1 MKLVKCII
9 EGRASMLVVNNKM
22 AKKWMDEKYFPKT
35 YAQKM
40 HTIVEF
46 RNFICYVYQSFSP
59 KTYNGG
65 SDYWSP
71 WTLTVLSAY
80 WDA

>member
-9 EGRASMLVVNNKM
+9 DGRASKLVINNKM
-22 AKKWMDEKYFPKT
+22 AKKWMYEKYFPKT

-46 RNFICYVYQSFSP
+46 RKFFCYVYQSFSP

-65 SDYWSP
+65 SDY
-71 WTLTVLSAY
+71 
-80 WDA
+80 